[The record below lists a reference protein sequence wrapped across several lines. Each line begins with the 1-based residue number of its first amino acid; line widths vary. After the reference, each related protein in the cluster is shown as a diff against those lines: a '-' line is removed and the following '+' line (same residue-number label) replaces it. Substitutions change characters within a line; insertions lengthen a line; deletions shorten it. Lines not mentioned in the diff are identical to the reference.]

1 MERQSYQPIDARIW
15 PRFSGIRTFARLP
28 YIPSP
33 AADVDV
39 VVVGFPFDTATSY
52 RTGTRFG
59 PEAIRSAS
67 ALLRPYHLA
76 HDVDVFAELA
86 CVDAGDVPV
95 APGDTIGTYRRA
107 EDALSELIGNGAVPL
122 VLGGD
127 HSITL
132 AELRVLAG
140 KYGPLALVHLDAH
153 GDTWDEYFGQ
163 QYFHGTTFRRAI
175 EEQLID
181 PNRSVQAGL
190 RGPLYSRDDID
201 DARKLGLTV
210 LDADALRQ
218 LGSAGYGDLV
228 REKVAGAPVFLTFDV
243 DFCDP
248 AYTPGTGTPEVGGFT
263 SAEAQA
269 YLRSLVGVQ
278 LVGADVVEVSPAYDG
293 PGAPTALLAANAAWE
308 ILALIAVGRRVAAEA
323 SRVAT
328 ADSAAGL

>member
-1 MERQSYQPIDARIW
+1 MERPSYQPVDARIW

-28 YIPSP
+28 YSPSP
-33 AADVDV
+33 PADVDV
-39 VVVGFPFDTATSY
+39 AVVGFPFDTATSY
-52 RTGTRFG
+52 RTGARFG

-107 EDALSELIGNGAVPL
+107 EEALSALIGNGAVPL

-140 KYGPLALVHLDAH
+140 KHGPLALVHLDAH

-175 EEQLID
+175 EEKLID
-181 PNRSVQAGL
+181 PTRSVQAGL
-190 RGPLYSRDDID
+190 RGPLYARDDID

-228 REKVAGAPVFLTFDV
+228 RERVNGRPVFLTFDV

-269 YLRSLVGVQ
+269 YLRSLAGVR
-278 LVGADVVEVSPAYDG
+278 LIGADVVEVSPAYDG

-308 ILALIAVGRRVAAEA
+308 ILALIAVGRRAAQG
-323 SRVAT
+323 SPVAT
-328 ADSAAGL
+328 ADSVAGL